1 MQTFVQ
7 CEIECVMP
15 SEISQRKTNTIYHL
29 CVESKKIQQT
39 SEYYKKG
46 DSQIER
52 TNQWLLQWGEGQY
65 RGGGVG
71 GLNYQV

>member
-39 SEYYKKG
+39 SEYKKKEA
-46 DSQIER
+46 DSHIKR
-52 TNQWLLQWGEGQY
+52 TN
-65 RGGGVG
+65 
-71 GLNYQV
+71 

>member
-29 CVESKKIQQT
+29 GVESKKYNKPVNIRKKRQT
-39 SEYYKKG
+39 H
-46 DSQIER
+46 
-52 TNQWLLQWGEGQY
+52 T
-65 RGGGVG
+65 
-71 GLNYQV
+71 